1 MFGSYTRSEQ
11 NESSDIDI
19 MVEFDAPIGIEF
31 IDIADE
37 LEKAL
42 NTKVD
47 LVSRN
52 VMKPRLMKHIEKE
65 LIYV

>member
-1 MFGSYTRSEQ
+1 LFGSYTRSEQ